1 MALSNYE
8 RMIKL
13 ADEVFETK
21 DDPNQLDVN
30 EDVIEELLQIHP
42 ATVSE
47 YDNGE
52 GPIAWVLLIHTTIEL
67 MNQFIECEIS
77 EKQLFELTKEEKI
90 FNTIYLCSAMVLEE
104 YRKNGIA
111 KNLVLDAIEM
121 IRQDHSITALF
132 VWSFSKEGD
141 LGAETIS
148 TITSIPLYKRKN
160 DYSS

>member
-1 MALSNYE
+1 
-8 RMIKL
+8 
-13 ADEVFETK
+13 
-21 DDPNQLDVN
+21 
-30 EDVIEELLQIHP
+30 
-42 ATVSE
+42 
-47 YDNGE
+47 
-52 GPIAWVLLIHTTIEL
+52 

>member
-8 RMIKL
+8 RMIRL
-13 ADEVFETK
+13 ADEVFASK
-21 DDPNQLDVN
+21 DDPDQLDVN

-42 ATVSE
+42 ATISE

-52 GPIAWVLLIHTTIEL
+52 GPIAWVILIPTTIEL

-77 EKQLFELTKEEKI
+77 EKQLFELTKKEKI
-90 FNTIYLCSAMVLEE
+90 FDGIYLCSAMVLEE

-148 TITSIPLYKRKN
+148 NITSIPLYKRKN
-160 DYSS
+160 EKLS